1 MSRYDIS
8 LKGKPPTTYI
18 NASLLKFEDC
28 RQKYIATQAP
38 LKKVS
43 FQNFWQMVA
52 ENKVSVIV
60 MITALEERGKR
71 KADQYWPDRGVT
83 SVSWQ

>member
-52 ENKVSVIV
+52 ENKVSVIM
-60 MITALEERGKR
+60 MITAMSPGIN
-71 KADQYWPDRGVT
+71 
-83 SVSWQ
+83 